1 MSWRDEGD
9 KTYPIAPEVRYV
21 PWNQPLQ
28 ASKDLLF
35 IDQSDESPAVLTTG
49 TRRRVE

>member
-9 KTYPIAPEVRYV
+9 KTYLIAPEVRYV
-21 PWNQPLQ
+21 AWNQQLQ

-35 IDQSDESPAVLTTG
+35 IDQSDESPAVLTLG